1 MNIKKKQFV
10 AYSKK
15 YNYLI
20 KYNPKSG
27 CSFFRNLFLNIHK
40 EELTEELA
48 NGHHGV
54 WKEFPYN
61 NEQVSHSLH
70 LVRNPY
76 TRVVSMFTNKYIGRL
91 NAQGKVF
98 GNKLF
103 DKIKLEKDDFYHFVL
118 FLQKQKN
125 ENKINTIDN
134 HLCEQTLNYDIS
146 DSIVKLETVNED
158 LLDFYKKHYETT
170 LYEKV
175 KYYLEHE
182 KRKMILRTPRNNIQN
197 FVGNEEF
204 KPTQPN
210 IFPKPE
216 YFYNQEIKDIVY
228 NIYKDDFITF
238 NYDKNSI

>member
-1 MNIKKKQFV
+1 MIIN
-10 AYSKK
+10 
-15 YNYLI
+15 NI

-40 EELTEELA
+40 EELTEEPA

-103 DKIKLEKDDFYHFVL
+103 DKILATSNSSSDKGTCIPAKDNS
-118 FLQKQKN
+118 FLIISSQLAPAFN
-125 ENKINTIDN
+125 FSDN
-134 HLCEQTLNYDIS
+134 VIR
-146 DSIVKLETVNED
+146 IETV
-158 LLDFYKKHYETT
+158 
-170 LYEKV
+170 EK
-175 KYYLEHE
+175 
-182 KRKMILRTPRNNIQN
+182 
-197 FVGNEEF
+197 
-204 KPTQPN
+204 
-210 IFPKPE
+210 
-216 YFYNQEIKDIVY
+216 
-228 NIYKDDFITF
+228 
-238 NYDKNSI
+238 